1 MVCTLTHLDLQ
12 TLILILIRAQLV
24 RIRSRDGNFRFELR
38 PTSDISEL
46 VTKVSYAHALLHL
59 RIQQELIRLLLD
71 IGNNRKR
78 GSSNPC
84 NIQSAKRE

>member
-1 MVCTLTHLDLQ
+1 MVCTLTHLDHQ

-24 RIRSRDGNFRFELR
+24 RIRSRDGNFRFELQ

-46 VTKVSYAHALLHL
+46 VTKVSYALLHL
-59 RIQQELIRLLLD
+59 RIQQGLIHLLLD